1 RVAMSGGR
9 GNGGG
14 APVVRGTG
22 RHPAA
27 RESLATLIVERLAD
41 AVMIVDAAGIVQ
53 FANPAAERLFG
64 RDAPHVAPLLGSAF
78 GFPILLDEIAEV
90 ELVPPRPEGAG
101 EPLLVELRAAEIPW
115 EGAPAHVLSLRDVT
129 ERRRMEQ
136 RIAELER
143 LRSDAEASNR
153 AKADFL
159 AMMSHELRTPLNA
172 IMGYAQLLHLGI
184 VAPLAE
190 EQRAQVQRIS
200 NSARHLLS
208 LVNDILDLTKIEA
221 GRLTVTA
228 GVGTLGDALNAAL
241 ELVRPAA
248 AAREVALDVNCGDPD
263 QRFRGDESRVRQV
276 LVNLL
281 QNAVKFTPAG
291 GTITASCGVARVAPT
306 EARLPR
312 VGPYAYFRVD
322 DTGIGIPPA
331 RLAAIFDP
339 FVRVESGHTRRTD
352 GSGLGL
358 SISRRLARLMDGDIT
373 VASEEER
380 GSSFTLWL
388 PCVDAASPDGRP
400 CEAVAAEVPPAPGTA
415 TRAGPSTPGTGG
427 RAVPADAARE
437 RLPDPTTL
445 DAGVADVGQVLLRE
459 SGSIVASLVL
469 RLRHEEQGSHL
480 LSVQYPDLANHF
492 VSFIAVLAETL
503 MTRSEHGALQVKLV
517 EEGLEMLRALADR
530 HGTQRARLGF
540 HEGAVEREWE
550 MLQEEMDRVLAEHTT
565 QLQPRAV
572 SEALVL
578 VRRNV
583 LHAQMRSRRSFR
595 QAARLQSAPEP

>member
-1 RVAMSGGR
+1 VREGGR
-9 GNGGG
+9 GDVTT
-14 APVVRGTG
+14 AL
-22 RHPAA
+22 PAA
-27 RESLATLIVERLAD
+27 ASSSLATLIVERLAD
-41 AVMIVDAAGIVQ
+41 AVMIVDAAGIVR
-53 FANPAAERLFG
+53 FANPAAGRLFG
-64 RDAPHVAPLLGSAF
+64 RDAAHVAPLVGSAF

-115 EGAPAHVLSLRDVT
+115 DGGAAHVLSLRDVT
-129 ERRRMEQ
+129 ERKRMEQ
-136 RIAELER
+136 RITELER

-184 VAPLAE
+184 AAPLAE

-200 NSARHLLS
+200 NSARHLLA

-221 GRLTVTA
+221 GRLSVAA
-228 GVGTLGDALNAAL
+228 GEGTLGEALNAAL
-241 ELVRPAA
+241 ELVRPVA
-248 AAREVALDVNCGDPD
+248 AAREVALDVICGDPD
-263 QRFRGDESRVRQV
+263 QRYRGDESRVRQV

-322 DTGIGIPPA
+322 DTGIGIPPS
-331 RLAAIFDP
+331 RLSAIFDP

-373 VASEEER
+373 VSSEEER
-380 GSSFTLWL
+380 GSSFSLWL
-388 PCVDAASPDGRP
+388 PCVDSSSTDGRP
-400 CEAVAAEVPPAPGTA
+400 CEAAAGEVAAGPPRGEMPAAPREERAAAPAP
-415 TRAGPSTPGTGG
+415 AG
-427 RAVPADAARE
+427 
-437 RLPDPTTL
+437 RLPDHSTL
-445 DAGVADVGQVLLRE
+445 DAGVSDVGQVLLRE

-480 LSVQYPDLANHF
+480 VSLQYPDLANHF
-492 VSFIAVLAETL
+492 VSFIAVLAESL
-503 MTRSEHGALQVKLV
+503 ITRSEHGTLQVMLV
-517 EEGLEMLRALADR
+517 EDGLEMRRARADR
-530 HGTQRARLGF
+530 HGAQRARLGF

-550 MLQEEMDRVLAEHTT
+550 MLQEEMDRALAEHTT

-595 QAARLQSAPEP
+595 QALRAGSAPEA

>member
-1 RVAMSGGR
+1 MSATR
-9 GNGGG
+9 GPRGQ
-14 APVVRGTG
+14 ASVRDTG

-27 RESLATLIVERLAD
+27 QGALAALIVERLAD
-41 AVMIVDAAGIVQ
+41 AVMIVDGAGIVQ

-64 RDAPHVAPLLGSAF
+64 RDAPDVAPLLGSAF

-90 ELVPPRPEGAG
+90 ELVPPRPEGAA

-115 EGAPAHVLSLRDVT
+115 EGQVAHVLSLRDVT
-129 ERRRMEQ
+129 ERTRMEQ

-172 IMGYAQLLHLGI
+172 IIGYAQLLHLGI
-184 VAPLAE
+184 AAPLVE

-221 GRLTVTA
+221 GRLTVAA
-228 GVGTLGDALNAAL
+228 GEGPLGDALHAAL
-241 ELVRPAA
+241 ELVRPVA
-248 AAREVALDVNCGDPD
+248 AARDVALDMNCGDGD
-263 QRFRGDESRVRQV
+263 QHYRGDESRVRQV

-291 GTITASCGVARVAPT
+291 GTITASCGVARTAPA
-306 EARLPR
+306 EARLPQ
-312 VGPYAYFRVD
+312 VGPYAFFRVD
-322 DTGIGIPPA
+322 DTGIGIPAA

-358 SISRRLARLMDGDIT
+358 SISRRLARLMHGDIT
-373 VASEEER
+373 VSSEEER

-388 PCVDAASPDGRP
+388 PCVDAASPDGLP
-400 CEAVAAEVPPAPGTA
+400 CESAATEAPPGSGPARRGEAFTPASGDG
-415 TRAGPSTPGTGG
+415 AGSGG
-427 RAVPADAARE
+427 LARE
-437 RLPDPTTL
+437 RLPDPTL
-445 DAGVADVGQVLLRE
+445 DAGIADVGEVLLRE
-459 SGSIVASLVL
+459 SAGIVASLVL
-469 RLRHEEQGSHL
+469 RLRHAEHGSPL
-480 LSVQYPDLANHF
+480 LSLQYPDLANHF
-492 VSFIAVLAETL
+492 VSYIAVLAETL
-503 MTRSEHGALQVKLV
+503 MTRSDHGPLQVKRV
-517 EEGLEMLRALADR
+517 EEGQEMLRALADR
-530 HGTQRARLGF
+530 HGVQRARLGF

-550 MLQEEMDRVLAEHTT
+550 MLQEEMERALAEHTT
-565 QLQPRAV
+565 QLQPPAV
-572 SEALVL
+572 NEALVL

-583 LHAQMRSRRSFR
+583 LHAQMRSRRTFR
-595 QAARLQSAPEP
+595 QALRDVSATEP